1 MLDRPQAMQVLRP
14 SGRPGWWR
22 FAAATVLCAGSAAVF
37 VIWLRDQVGG
47 SGVTIA
53 VDDFG
58 EAVAA
63 MFAAVACAWAAWRSE
78 GRLRR
83 AWALIAAAA
92 AAWCAGEIAW
102 SVYEVGLGQAVPYP
116 GLPDVGFVA
125 AIPLTIAGVL
135 SFGQGA
141 RGTSTGLR
149 LWLDRA
155 IVALALLA
163 SAWSLGLDVIVQSP
177 VNSWLEKV
185 LNIAYPI
192 GDIAI
197 GTVLILTLRRATDGT
212 QGRLFLLLG
221 GLAANA
227 LADSAFSFL
236 NATNNYGAIGSEL
249 DAGWVIGYLMI
260 GLSALWPAAAPSP
273 GDEDKPIDVW
283 QLALPWLAILVAA
296 IVLISGLFR
305 HRPIDVFSTVLIALL
320 AVLLM
325 ISQIAAHQESLSLLI
340 ASRRSASTLNDI
352 IVHAP
357 LGVVRIAPDLSLLQA
372 NPSFAAMLRVPV
384 AELMGAPLTRFLAAG
399 EVAKAR
405 VELEHVGP
413 DGVQVADFDSQ
424 AIRGD
429 GSTLWLHSTVT
440 VVRNAT
446 GAIEY
451 YLAMFEDVSARRAE
465 EEVTA
470 ANLEVLERLN
480 RMKSQFLTK
489 VSHEFRTALVGIQGF
504 SELMRDA
511 ETLDVAEVRSVADDI
526 YQDAQRLNNS
536 LNEMLELDAKQ
547 SATTVLHLEDA
558 DVMQIVAASVKAF
571 QVGIKNHTITSHL
584 GAAPHV
590 QADPELLHQVMW
602 SLLGRAVSYA
612 PEGSAIDVSAQ
623 RVNGEVRVSVK
634 DLGHVTERDL
644 DAQLL
649 GRGGEGMVDR
659 VTALAT
665 GVGLPLARRIVQ
677 MHGGRLWFETG
688 AATVISF
695 SLPLL
700 PASVTPATP

>member
-1 MLDRPQAMQVLRP
+1 M
-14 SGRPGWWR
+14 
-22 FAAATVLCAGSAAVF
+22 LCAGFAGGF
-37 VIWLRDQVGG
+37 VVWLRFQLGG
-47 SGVTIA
+47 EGATIA

-63 MFAAVACAWAAWRSE
+63 MFAAGACTWAARRST

-83 AWALIAAAA
+83 AWVLMALAAAV
-92 AAWCAGEIAW
+92 WCLGEIAW
-102 SVYEVGLGQAVPYP
+102 AVYEVGLGETVPYP

-125 AIPLTIAGVL
+125 AIPLTIAGVV
-135 SFGQGA
+135 SFGQSS
-141 RGTSTGLR
+141 RGTATGMR

-163 SAWSLGLDVIVQSP
+163 SAWSLGLDAIVRSP
-177 VNSWLEKV
+177 AASWLETV
-185 LNIAYPI
+185 LNIAYPV

-197 GTVLILTLRRATDGT
+197 GTVLILALRRATDET
-212 QGRLFLLLG
+212 QGRLLLLLG
-221 GLAANA
+221 GLGFNA
-227 LADSAFSFL
+227 LADSAFSYL

-260 GLSALWPAAAPSP
+260 GLAALWPTAPAVP

-296 IVLISGLFR
+296 VVLVIGLFR

-340 ASRRSASTLNDI
+340 ASRRSAATLNDI

-357 LGVVRIAPDLSLLQA
+357 LGVVRIAPDLTLLQA
-372 NPSFAAMLRVPV
+372 NPSFVAMLRVSV
-384 AELMGAPLTRFLAAG
+384 AEVTGSPLTRFLSAD
-399 EVAKAR
+399 ELAKAR
-405 VELEHVGP
+405 QRLEHVTYGP
-413 DGVQVADFDSQ
+413 EPAADFDSQ

-429 GSTLWLHSTVT
+429 GSTVWLHSTVT
-440 VVRNAT
+440 VVRNAA
-446 GAIEY
+446 GVIEY

-465 EEVTA
+465 EEVAA
-470 ANLEVLERLN
+470 ANVELLERLN

-504 SELMRDA
+504 SELMREA
-511 ETLDVAEVRSVADDI
+511 ETLDVEEVRAVANDI
-526 YQDAQRLNNS
+526 YEDAQRLNNS

-547 SATTVLHLEDA
+547 SATAVLHLEDA
-558 DVMQIVAASVKAF
+558 DVMQIVAATVVEF
-571 QVGIKNHTITSHL
+571 QAGIKNHTISSHL

-590 QADPELLHQVMW
+590 RADPALLHQVLW
-602 SLLGRAVSYA
+602 TLLGRAASYA
-612 PEGSAIDVSAQ
+612 PVGTAIDVSAQ

-634 DLGHVTERDL
+634 DLGHTTSADL

-659 VTALAT
+659 VTAVAT

-695 SLPLL
+695 SVPLTTT
-700 PASVTPATP
+700 ASLSGA

>member
-1 MLDRPQAMQVLRP
+1 MVLVSKP
-14 SGRPGWWR
+14 SSRSSKQGWWR
-22 FAAATVLCAGSAAVF
+22 FAAAAALFAAFAAVF
-37 VIWLRDQVGG
+37 VICLGYQIGG
-47 SGVTIA
+47 TTVTIA

-63 MFAAVACAWAAWRSE
+63 MVAAAACAWAARRSG

-83 AWALIAAAA
+83 AWGFIAAAA
-92 AAWCAGEIAW
+92 AAWCCGEIAW

-116 GLPDVGFVA
+116 GLPDIGFIA

-135 SFGQGA
+135 TFGPAA
-141 RGTSTGLR
+141 RGTATGPR

-155 IVALALLA
+155 IVALALLS

-177 VNSWLEKV
+177 ADWWLEKV
-185 LNIAYPI
+185 LNIAYPV

-197 GTVLILTLRRATDGT
+197 GTVLILALRRATEET

-227 LADSAFSFL
+227 LADSAFSYL
-236 NATNNYGAIGSEL
+236 NATNSYGAIGSEL

-260 GLSALWPAAAPSP
+260 ALAAFWPAARIPS

-296 IVLISGLFR
+296 IALVSGLFR
-305 HRPIDVFSTVLIALL
+305 HHPIDVLSTVLIALI

-325 ISQIAAHQESLSLLI
+325 VSQIAAHQESLSLLV
-340 ASRRSASTLNDI
+340 ASRRAAATLNDI

-357 LGVVRIAPDLSLLQA
+357 LGVVRVAPDLTVLQA
-372 NPSFAAMLRVPV
+372 NPSFETMLKAPAGGLTGVPLARQLSGEALPKV
-384 AELMGAPLTRFLAAG
+384 KEQLERLTSGTA
-399 EVAKAR
+399 
-405 VELEHVGP
+405 
-413 DGVQVADFDSQ
+413 QVADFETEAARS
-424 AIRGD
+424 D
-429 GSTLWLHSTVT
+429 GSALWLHCTAT
-440 VVRNAT
+440 LVRNAT
-446 GAIEY
+446 GLLEY
-451 YLAMFEDVSARRAE
+451 YLLMVEDISARRAE
-465 EEVTA
+465 EEVAA
-470 ANLEVLERLN
+470 ANLELLERLN

-504 SELMRDA
+504 SELMREA
-511 ETLDVAEVRSVADDI
+511 ETLDVDEVRSVADDI

-547 SATTVLHLEDA
+547 SRAVELRLEDT
-558 DVMQIVAASVKAF
+558 DVTELFAGVVREFQAAT
-571 QVGIKNHTITSHL
+571 KNHRITTHL
-584 GAAPHV
+584 SSTARV

-612 PEGSAIDVSAQ
+612 PDGSPIDVSA
-623 RVNGEVRVSVK
+623 RNVDSEVRISVK
-634 DLGHVTERDL
+634 DDGRATAQDL

-649 GRGGEGMVDR
+649 GRGGEGTLDR

-688 AATVISF
+688 SGTVF
-695 SLPLL
+695 TFALPLKA
-700 PASVTPATP
+700 PVAARSAS